1 MPAALAAM
9 SHRAVSQAPMVRSPV
24 LRWRAR
30 MAACRSSRASGS
42 LPIST
47 GLRKRISP
55 PASVSAGLVALPRN
69 ALPSMPRSVLMRRS
83 ARLLLPDWFC
93 APEVYRVG
101 GMSSQANKVSST
113 ASIFMG
119 VLPNRSIWPLLFA
132 PWIDRNHVELDTRA
146 GRGELVDA
154 HRGAGGSPGSEI
166 VGQHG
171 HHPVHVAHVG
181 QILGDL
187 HHVAP
192 GQALVVEDG
201 FDVLHGQPG
210 LISDADPMVVLAK
223 LMRVRVVER

>member
-9 SHRAVSQAPMVRSPV
+9 SHRAVSQAPTERSPT

-47 GLRKRISP
+47 GLRKRISA

-69 ALPSMPRSVLMRRS
+69 ALPSMPASVLMRRR

-101 GMSSQANKVSST
+101 GMSSQANKVRSM

-119 VLPNRSIWPLLFA
+119 RSPKRNLWPLLFA
-132 PWIDRNHVELDTRA
+132 LWIDRDHVELDARA

-166 VGQHG
+166 VG
-171 HHPVHVAHVG
+171 HHAVHVAHVG
-181 QILGDL
+181 QIFRYL
-187 HHVAP
+187 HHVGP

-201 FDVLHGQPG
+201 LDVLHGKPG
-210 LISDADPMVVLAK
+210 LIGDANRVRVLAE
-223 LMRVRVVER
+223 LMRVLVVER